1 MPQYVQS
8 DTQVSQDPDLHVI
21 EDQDITLKCS
31 HTIKNYRL
39 LIWYKHIPGLGPE
52 ICAHG
57 LDSAVNAHPR
67 YSMTMNKSSFTTQLH
82 IKNVRGEDAAV
93 YYCAVE
99 DTVTLTH

>member
-1 MPQYVQS
+1 VQS
-8 DTQVSQDPDLHVI
+8 DTQVSQDPDLHAI
-21 EDQDITLKCS
+21 EDQDITLKCN
-31 HTIKNYRL
+31 HTIKNYHL

-57 LDSAVNAHPR
+57 VDSAVNAHPR
-67 YSMTMNKSSFTTQLH
+67 YSMAMNKRSLTTQLH

-93 YYCAVE
+93 YYCAVA